1 MKYRPTT
8 ENMAALIF
16 PTWLT
21 NVIPTG
27 SEILGPLTLSPK
39 FNKPTASPP
48 RTTVKCNHERNVR
61 SLAKETFGSTRMGR
75 AIRFDAVLCNNG
87 WVDIVVKAKGY
98 REQGGEIPISGHQ
111 VSKNGKICCL
121 KLKANYM
128 ATAQPRNARLL

>member
-1 MKYRPTT
+1 MKYQPTT

-21 NVIPTG
+21 KKV
-27 SEILGPLTLSPK
+27 LFQYVQRYWDLTLSPK

-48 RTTVKCNHERNVR
+48 RTTVKCSHERNVR
-61 SLAKETFGSTRMGR
+61 SLAKETLGSTRTGR

-98 REQGGEIPISGHQ
+98 RELGGIFRSE
-111 VSKNGKICCL
+111 VTRRL
-121 KLKANYM
+121 KMENVA
-128 ATAQPRNARLL
+128 A